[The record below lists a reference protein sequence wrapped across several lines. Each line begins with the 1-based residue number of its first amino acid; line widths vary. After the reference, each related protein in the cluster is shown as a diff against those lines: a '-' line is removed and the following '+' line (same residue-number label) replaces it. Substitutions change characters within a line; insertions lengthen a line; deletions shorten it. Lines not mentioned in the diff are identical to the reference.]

1 KARTDLVA
9 VLAFDAELERAPTIA
24 VNPFAGEMRLLWWR
38 EAAGEICDGAAPR
51 AHPTLQALAH
61 AIHRRQLDRSGLEA
75 LADPRIA
82 ALQGADGA
90 ECTLEAGAAAGRL
103 ASLVLDPHSPIEP
116 AAAAQAAWALSRIE
130 QGPKLAAAFAAA
142 QKLAPLASA
151 AAFPAVAP
159 AALVR
164 ARLAG
169 RRASGLEKRLR
180 LLAAVLSGRI

>member
-1 KARTDLVA
+1 ARTDLVA

-38 EAAGEICDGAAPR
+38 EAAGEICDGAAPG